1 MPNLILIGMFVWKKL
16 AHQVWCLFFY
26 QPDIL
31 EKCNMQSIR
40 VIHISAATPKMP
52 ILGPSL
58 ADTLL
63 TFSLAP
69 PPLPLADSQRPS
81 KKCRTARI

>member
-1 MPNLILIGMFVWKKL
+1 MEETCTPSLVP
-16 AHQVWCLFFY
+16 FFY

-63 TFSLAP
+63 TFSLGP

-81 KKCRTARI
+81 KRCRTARI